1 MELQVKSNTEVLDRL
16 QEERTEL
23 ILKSHK
29 LRQFLVEPSAEIN
42 GKQLQLLR
50 VQLNIMMQYIQVLSE
65 RIGLMQ
71 GEPNG

>member
-42 GKQLQLLR
+42 GKQLQLLQ